1 MSERTERR
9 RRKKRSSTVYP
20 LNKIID
26 SITYL
31 NRYKQVIIIVITTV
45 VMIQTVGNLCKTGK
59 EVETVAN
66 MYLTY
71 PRLS

>member
-9 RRKKRSSTVYP
+9 KKKKRSSTDYP

-31 NRYKQVIIIVITTV
+31 NRYKQVIIVITTV
-45 VMIQTVGNLCKTGK
+45 NRGELMQDGK
-59 EVETVAN
+59 GG
-66 MYLTY
+66 
-71 PRLS
+71 